1 VFRGYLREGPKFLR
15 REFYNYDKDLNE
27 VVNSINFRSILAI
40 EGLKRIGK
48 TSLVLTA
55 YSEIAKRKSNI
66 LLIHADFRGVTSRD
80 SALTI
85 ILRGYEISKKILDM
99 ISCLRSVIVKRFRS
113 KLIDKL
119 AKEIKSSNREFNVKL
134 FKLRK
139 SSIRRLRSLNILTGF
154 RDVLEV
160 INDVASELGFKCIVF
175 LDEVHEVFGHVKN
188 SRDEL
193 AQSLA
198 YAYDYLDNVK
208 VIVSG
213 SRVRLLEEFL
223 SHEALTGR
231 TSTIKMTSLGPEDSI
246 DMLDK
251 GLKDNRV
258 PYELRTLIVG
268 YELSWG
274 IAGWLTTYGRIYVEA
289 YRMYRDISKATKYA
303 REKLVNEMKIACS
316 EELRV
321 LKRYSKGV
329 KTYEKTLK
337 VLKYIGK
344 GVTSFND
351 LMRLTELNSG
361 TLNTILRRLE
371 RYGFIERVDNEIK
384 LLDPSI
390 KTYVI
395 EAL

>member
-1 VFRGYLREGPKFLR
+1 
-15 REFYNYDKDLNE
+15 
-27 VVNSINFRSILAI
+27 
-40 EGLKRIGK
+40 
-48 TSLVLTA
+48 
-55 YSEIAKRKSNI
+55 
-66 LLIHADFRGVTSRD
+66 
-80 SALTI
+80 
-85 ILRGYEISKKILDM
+85 
-99 ISCLRSVIVKRFRS
+99 
-113 KLIDKL
+113 
-119 AKEIKSSNREFNVKL
+119 
-134 FKLRK
+134 
-139 SSIRRLRSLNILTGF
+139 
-154 RDVLEV
+154 
-160 INDVASELGFKCIVF
+160 
-175 LDEVHEVFGHVKN
+175 
-188 SRDEL
+188 
-193 AQSLA
+193 
-198 YAYDYLDNVK
+198 
-208 VIVSG
+208 
-213 SRVRLLEEFL
+213 
-223 SHEALTGR
+223 
-231 TSTIKMTSLGPEDSI
+231 MTSLGPEDSI

-258 PYELRTLIVG
+258 PYGLRTLIVG

-371 RYGFIERVDNEIK
+371 RYGFIERIDNEIK